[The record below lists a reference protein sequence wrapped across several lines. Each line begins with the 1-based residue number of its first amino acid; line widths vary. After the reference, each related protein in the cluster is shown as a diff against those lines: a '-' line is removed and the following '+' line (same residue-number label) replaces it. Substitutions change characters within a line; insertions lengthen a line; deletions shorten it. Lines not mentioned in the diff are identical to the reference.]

1 MGTVISNFILI
12 GVLFSSLIAQEWE
25 QSYSAGGFDDNGIF
39 MGGSEA
45 LHLVTH
51 KNMLFASIGYWQDG
65 NNFWYGG
72 EDLNIG
78 WSQII
83 CLENKDANWQV
94 DFDLGYNFVRP
105 EILKQVIFTKDNNGN
120 ALDFPDTMLIVGS
133 YSANFLSGIVNAS
146 IFVRDDESNGS
157 WTQIIVHQGYFSS
170 NESYSMRDIELYTD
184 QITGIENLLI
194 SVGTQGI
201 YSGKYNPNVDGNIEI
216 GLVPEVGPL
225 GIRPLGITVAN
236 DQLYFSSGNKIF
248 KRNDGPEP
256 DYDVVHDFNDLNSYI
271 DPAVGGIRGLTTIPN
286 PFGLD
291 ESMLLMW
298 CPNGQ
303 SKGTIFRLDHTDTQ
317 EFDRVYETKISLLV
331 EDHLPGET
339 VNYLLGAYN
348 EFYLFTDPITQIDH
362 YLIGIES
369 LLQENIYPSWN
380 GFYSGGIIVKRD
392 NNGQYGLEEINDAIG
407 FDDIPLVSVR
417 CYVESPFEDENAI
430 YFGGFDPNGHPSIN
444 NAWIYKK
451 TWNVSDLEI
460 NEKRPLVNFK
470 VYDNYPNP
478 FNPIT
483 QIRYDL
489 PKEGM
494 VSIIIYD
501 VLGRKIRSLLNER
514 LQAGSKSVHWDAT
527 NSSGETVSSGVY
539 YCRIVSS
546 KFSQTKKMIFL
557 K

>member
-1 MGTVISNFILI
+1 MI
-12 GVLFSSLIAQEWE
+12 FS
-25 QSYSAGGFDDNGIF
+25 G
-39 MGGSEA
+39 
-45 LHLVTH
+45 
-51 KNMLFASIGYWQDG
+51 
-65 NNFWYGG
+65 
-72 EDLNIG
+72 
-78 WSQII
+78 
-83 CLENKDANWQV
+83 
-94 DFDLGYNFVRP
+94 
-105 EILKQVIFTKDNNGN
+105 
-120 ALDFPDTMLIVGS
+120 
-133 YSANFLSGIVNAS
+133 
-146 IFVRDDESNGS
+146 
-157 WTQIIVHQGYFSS
+157 
-170 NESYSMRDIELYTD
+170 
-184 QITGIENLLI
+184 
-194 SVGTQGI
+194 
-201 YSGKYNPNVDGNIEI
+201 
-216 GLVPEVGPL
+216 
-225 GIRPLGITVAN
+225 
-236 DQLYFSSGNKIF
+236 
-248 KRNDGPEP
+248 
-256 DYDVVHDFNDLNSYI
+256 
-271 DPAVGGIRGLTTIPN
+271 
-286 PFGLD
+286 
-291 ESMLLMW
+291 
-298 CPNGQ
+298 
-303 SKGTIFRLDHTDTQ
+303 
-317 EFDRVYETKISLLV
+317 
-331 EDHLPGET
+331 
-339 VNYLLGAYN
+339 
-348 EFYLFTDPITQIDH
+348 
-362 YLIGIES
+362 
-369 LLQENIYPSWN
+369 
-380 GFYSGGIIVKRD
+380 IVKRD

-460 NEKRPLVNFK
+460 NEKRPIVNFK